1 VDGDVGG
8 VTNKEEEEE
17 EDDSLFIS
25 NLMVPLEADMV
36 VVDCNK
42 SARR

>member
-8 VTNKEEEEE
+8 VTNKEEVEEE
-17 EDDSLFIS
+17 EDSLFIS

-36 VVDCNK
+36 V
-42 SARR
+42 RR